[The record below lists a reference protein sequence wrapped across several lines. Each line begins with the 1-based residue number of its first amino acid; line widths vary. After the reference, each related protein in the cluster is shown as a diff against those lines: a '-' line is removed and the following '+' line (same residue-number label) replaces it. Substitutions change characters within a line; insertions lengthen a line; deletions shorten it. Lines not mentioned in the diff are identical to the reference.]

1 MFGPMLLV
9 LIQLLE
15 NRIMQKSQLMDY
27 AWKGFTIML
36 SIIIVPCFIWIWDSE
51 MRLGAL
57 EFKMDDANKNLEK
70 IVSHMESDN
79 GQSAVD
85 REVQMKLMEQRLADM
100 EKKCDNMKR
109 DINRLKNRR

>member
-1 MFGPMLLV
+1 
-9 LIQLLE
+9 
-15 NRIMQKSQLMDY
+15 MQKSQLMDY